1 MVNFLIYL
9 FIAIAH
15 KGKKKKKK
23 INPMSLSVLIKHILI
38 LSAYAYS
45 TRCYNLVLPPVMEA
59 DTVYEHFSG
68 DIWKKYLW
76 TYGRKKYL
84 WTKFI
89 IKEQKL
95 VTSSNKEI
103 SFYWLGFTHRRPGQF
118 KCRSVTGKGLQ
129 NYSLIFCWWT
139 NTVIPLKF
147 RSFFSSI

>member
-45 TRCYNLVLPPVMEA
+45 TRCQNLVLPPIMEA

-68 DIWKKYLW
+68 DKFTVKKYLW
-76 TYGRKKYL
+76 TN
-84 WTKFI
+84 FI

-95 VTSSNKEI
+95 ITSSNKEI
-103 SFYWLGFTHRRPGQF
+103 SFYQLGSTHRRPGQF
-118 KCRSVTGKGLQ
+118 SQMAVQ
-129 NYSLIFCWWT
+129 SLEKVFKI
-139 NTVIPLKF
+139 TV
-147 RSFFSSI
+147 SFFVGEQYSDSTIVQIFF